1 MVEVNG
7 IRDARYG
14 IIVEIV
20 WNYHAIDV
28 TAILIRLSGEF
39 IFRLFFFFF
48 FV

>member
-7 IRDARYG
+7 IRDTRYG

-28 TAILIRLSGEF
+28 TAIQIRLSGEF

-48 FV
+48 VV